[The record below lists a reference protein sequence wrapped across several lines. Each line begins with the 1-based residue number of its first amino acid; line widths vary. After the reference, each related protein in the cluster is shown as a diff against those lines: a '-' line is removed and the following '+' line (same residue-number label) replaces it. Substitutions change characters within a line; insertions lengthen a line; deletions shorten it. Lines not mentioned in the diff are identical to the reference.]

1 MAEEAVP
8 SSCWAVIDT
17 ARCLVHEF
25 ARVGQLTRARAPEP
39 PHNTKGGGE
48 GATLLMQ
55 ACDLFTTSKH
65 HQERVEQDD
74 HRKRDRKDTHEPE
87 RQGQWL

>member
-1 MAEEAVP
+1 M
-8 SSCWAVIDT
+8 
-17 ARCLVHEF
+17 
-25 ARVGQLTRARAPEP
+25 RVLAPEP

-48 GATLLMQ
+48 GTTLLMQ

-74 HRKRDRKDTHEPE
+74 HRKRDRKETRARAARSMAVNVCE
-87 RQGQWL
+87 RENEKRRMGGT